1 MKKSIVIIAGLLLL
15 SVIGIVAYFKPKNE
29 ITNSNQVS
37 NEHKV
42 TNNNPTIN
50 SVVISSSVQ
59 SRQVSSSVQPPALT
73 KAVKINAIDAE
84 KLIDM
89 VNSSNNGVNYLSVDE
104 SGLPPDE
111 ISNLKKDY
119 DNLNKY
125 GSYSGVR
132 LLMSSLK
139 QMNSRKP

>member
-84 KLIDM
+84 KLINILVGKIAGLELENAKLKVLIDTESEEQKG
-89 VNSSNNGVNYLSVDE
+89 SSE
-104 SGLPPDE
+104 
-111 ISNLKKDY
+111 
-119 DNLNKY
+119 
-125 GSYSGVR
+125 
-132 LLMSSLK
+132 
-139 QMNSRKP
+139 